1 MNSSP
6 AKVYFLK
13 IIALLFSSLFFSDC
27 NAQFLDTLNA
37 SFHTKPKFFFQVDA
51 YNSFVSNKG
60 ANTFGYKAGLEFNN
74 RIKMGIGYYKLISN
88 IVRPDSVGQHNNTLP
103 TKQLEMYYVPVLFEY
118 IFYNE
123 DPWQVSIPIN
133 IGLGKSYFWYYK
145 NTALERGQL
154 DKKTVAVM
162 TVNLDG
168 QYKILKWFGV
178 GAGLGFRVMLKD
190 NNNINETFNSVIYS
204 LRLRLFVDEIYRS
217 LFKKEK

>member
-1 MNSSP
+1 M
-6 AKVYFLK
+6 
-13 IIALLFSSLFFSDC
+13 
-27 NAQFLDTLNA
+27 
-37 SFHTKPKFFFQVDA
+37 DA

-60 ANTFGYKAGLEFNN
+60 ANTFGYKAGLELNN

-103 TKQLEMYYVPVLFEY
+103 NKQLEMYYVPALFEY
-118 IFYNE
+118 IFYNK

-133 IGLGKSYFWYYK
+133 IGFGKSYFWYYK

-154 DKKTVAVM
+154 DKQTVAVL

-168 QYKILKWFGV
+168 QYKIIKWFGV

-190 NNNINETFNSVIYS
+190 NNNINENFNSVIYS
-204 LRLRLFVDEIYRS
+204 LRLRLFVDEIYKS